1 MELQHTKDKTI
12 KKKIHLNELK
22 FRDSVGNHGKSPRVA
37 AYVAFLF
44 FFSTQAL
51 SHLINLSVNPW
62 IGTLAHSNAKRRE
75 KSIWDSS
82 LKSIAMLNH
91 W

>member
-44 FFSTQAL
+44 FFLYTGL
-51 SHLINLSVNPW
+51 VPPH
-62 IGTLAHSNAKRRE
+62 
-75 KSIWDSS
+75 
-82 LKSIAMLNH
+82 
-91 W
+91 